1 MRPSGSRDGAIRA
14 GEAPLSLSQSQSLSD
29 ACEPSGRR
37 RRVEGTAPRHMKTDR
52 RSPPAAA
59 GANMSAAA
67 ETRVVRSERHSNH
80 DHNSGP

>member
-14 GEAPLSLSQSQSLSD
+14 AEAPLSLSQSQSLLD
-29 ACEPSGRR
+29 ACELSVQRR
-37 RRVEGTAPRHMKTDR
+37 PVTGPASKHMKTER

-59 GANMSAAA
+59 DAIMSAAA
-67 ETRVVRSERHSNH
+67 EMRVVRSRRHSNH